1 VRRGIAS
8 FPPFLEANPYRKLL
22 YRELGAHGFP
32 LVPTPPLRVR
42 WLWRERRNVGFL
54 HFHWPEGYWRHDR
67 GRERLRILLSYMR
80 LCLYGSRLLAA
91 RALGYRIVWTIHQ
104 VYPHE
109 RGDRRLDRRGA
120 RLLARL
126 SHHLIAHDAA
136 TAEAA
141 RVELGLRPGSIELVP
156 HASYLGVYPPGRS
169 RRSVRERLGLD
180 DDERVFLSFGTLRAY
195 KQLDL
200 LLEAFRAASLPRAA
214 LVVAGEVSDPA
225 EGERVRAAARA
236 DPRVRPLLGRVDDEG
251 VAELHA
257 ASDVAVLPRSDGG
270 TSGALVLALSLG
282 IPVIAART
290 QVVEEQTSGG
300 RAGWLFEP
308 GDPDSLRGALEDA
321 AAADAATLAAK
332 GAIGLESARRLSWPA
347 IGERTAELLGGGRR

>member
-8 FPPFLEANPYRKLL
+8 FPPFLEANPYRRLL
-22 YRELGAHGFP
+22 YRELEERGFP
-32 LVPTPPLRVR
+32 LVPTPRLRLR
-42 WLWRERRNVGFL
+42 WLWTERRNVRFL

-67 GRERLRILLSYMR
+67 GREHLRLPLSYVR
-80 LCLYGSRLLAA
+80 LGLFGSRLLAA

-126 SHHLIAHDAA
+126 SHHLIAHDEA
-136 TAEAA
+136 TADAA
-141 RVELGLRPGSIELVP
+141 RAELGLRSRSIEIVP
-156 HASYLGVYPPGRS
+156 HASYAGVYPAGRS
-169 RRSVRERLGLD
+169 RRSVRRELGLD
-180 DDERVFLSFGTLRAY
+180 GDELVFLAFGTLRAY

-200 LLEAFRAASLPRAA
+200 LLEAFRGSSLPGAA
-214 LVVAGEVSDPA
+214 LVVAGEVSDPE
-225 EGERVRAAARA
+225 EGEWVLAAAAA
-236 DPRVRPLLGRVDDEG
+236 DPRVRPLLGRVEDDR

-282 IPVIAART
+282 VPVVAART
-290 QVVEEQTSGG
+290 QVAEEQTSAG

-308 GDPDSLRGALEDA
+308 GDAGSLRAALEEA
-321 AAADAATLAAK
+321 AAADPATRAAK
-332 GAIGLESARRLSWPA
+332 GAIGLGSAQRLSWPA
-347 IGERTAELLGGGRR
+347 IADRMAALLR

>member
-8 FPPFLEANPYRKLL
+8 FPPFLEANPYRSLL
-22 YRELGAHGFP
+22 YRELGERGFP
-32 LVPTPPLRVR
+32 LVPTLRLRLR
-42 WLWRERRNVGFL
+42 WLWRERRSVGFL

-67 GRERLRILLSYMR
+67 GRESLRIPLSHVR
-80 LCLYGSRLLAA
+80 LWLYGSRLLAA

-109 RGDRRLDRRGA
+109 RGDRRLDRQGA

-141 RVELGLRPGSIELVP
+141 RAELGVRSRSIEILP
-156 HASYLGVYPPGRS
+156 HASYVGVYPSGRS
-169 RRSVRERLGLD
+169 RRSVREELGLGD
-180 DDERVFLSFGTLRAY
+180 DQFVFLSFGNLRAY
-195 KQLDL
+195 KRLDL
-200 LLEAFRAASLPRAA
+200 LLEAFQASSLPRAA
-214 LVVAGEVSDPA
+214 LVVAGEASDPA
-225 EGERVRAAARA
+225 EGERVLAAAGA
-236 DPRVRPLLGRVDDEG
+236 DPRVRPLLGRVDDER

-257 ASDVAVLPRSDGG
+257 ASDVAVLTRSDSG

-282 IPVIAART
+282 VPVIAART
-290 QVVEEQTSGG
+290 RIAEEQTGGG

-308 GDPDSLRGALEDA
+308 DDAGSLRSALEDA
-321 AAADAATLAAK
+321 AAAEPGTLAAK
-332 GAIGLESARRLSWPA
+332 GTAGLDSAARLSWPA
-347 IGERTAELLGGGRR
+347 IGEQTAGLLARRRR